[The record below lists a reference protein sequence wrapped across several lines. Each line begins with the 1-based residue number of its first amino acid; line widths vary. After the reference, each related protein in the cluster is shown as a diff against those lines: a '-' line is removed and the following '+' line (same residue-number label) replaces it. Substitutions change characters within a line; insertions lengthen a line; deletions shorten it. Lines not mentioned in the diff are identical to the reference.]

1 MELWEIFLTMAQ
13 QEQTVPATKQY
24 FKVIFYLAKTVQLSS
39 EGPILSWNSYKYCKI
54 TLNGRDTFGFFF
66 YFYEVAFSSSH
77 TYHFKRIFRPI
88 KFNREI
94 AKNLC

>member
-66 YFYEVAFSSSH
+66 
-77 TYHFKRIFRPI
+77 
-88 KFNREI
+88 
-94 AKNLC
+94 